1 MVAPARSGGG
11 GMSGFTAWLN
21 DSILLSSDAVPT
33 ALIQT
38 LQLVF
43 VPFVFVIVFGIPLGV
58 VLYVTAPGGLAPV
71 RWLNSSLGAVVN
83 VTRSLPFLVLVIAL
97 WPLGR
102 LLVGSSLGTV
112 AAMVPLTI
120 GTIPFLARLVEASL
134 REVDG
139 GKIDAAR
146 VVGATRWQIITKTL
160 LPEAISGIIAGLT
173 ITIVALLGFSALAG
187 VIGGGGLG
195 DLAIRYGARS
205 YDGPVLWATVLLLI
219 VLAQIFQVVGD
230 HLTRRTDHRSSS
242 TTERTSKNDQR
253 A

>member
-1 MVAPARSGGG
+1 
-11 GMSGFTAWLN
+11 MSSFSDWLD
-21 DSILLSSDAVPT
+21 DSILFKTDALPV
-33 ALIQT
+33 AVGQT

-43 VPFVFVIVFGIPLGV
+43 VPFFFATVLGLPLGV
-58 VLYVTAPGGLAPV
+58 LLYITAPGGLVPV
-71 RWLNSSLGAVVN
+71 RWLSSTLGVVVN

-120 GTIPFLARLVEASL
+120 GTIPFLARLVESSL
-134 REVDG
+134 RDVDA

-146 VVGATRWQIITKTL
+146 VVGASSWQIVTKTL
-160 LPEAISGIIAGLT
+160 LPEAISGIITALT
-173 ITIVALLGFSALAG
+173 ITVIALLGFSALAG

-205 YDGPVLWATVLLLI
+205 YDGPVLWTTVLLLI
-219 VLAQIFQVVGD
+219 VFAQVLQVVGD
-230 HLTRRTDHRSSS
+230 YFARRTDHRA
-242 TTERTSKNDQR
+242 QR
-253 A
+253 AGGDVREPPQLSA

>member
-1 MVAPARSGGG
+1 
-11 GMSGFTAWLN
+11 MSFADSFTAWLE
-21 DSILLSSDAVPT
+21 DSILLKTDALLV
-33 ALIQT
+33 ALNQT

-43 VPFVFVIVFGIPLGV
+43 VPFVFVVLFGIPLGV
-58 VLYVTAPGGLAPV
+58 ILYVTSPGGLSPV
-71 RWLNSSLGAVVN
+71 RWLNSTLGVVVN

-112 AAMVPLTI
+112 AAMVPLAI
-120 GTIPFLARLVEASL
+120 GTIPFFARLVEASL
-134 REVDG
+134 REVDS

-160 LPEAISGIIAGLT
+160 LPESISGIIAGLT
-173 ITIVALLGFSALAG
+173 ITIIALLGFSALAG

-205 YDGPVLWATVLLLI
+205 YDGPVLWSTVLLLI
-219 VLAQIFQVVGD
+219 LLAQIFQVVGD
-230 HLTRRTDHRSSS
+230 YFARRTDHRARRGGGDDAVEVDAADRLS
-242 TTERTSKNDQR
+242 

>member
-1 MVAPARSGGG
+1 
-11 GMSGFTAWLN
+11 
-21 DSILLSSDAVPT
+21 
-33 ALIQT
+33 
-38 LQLVF
+38 
-43 VPFVFVIVFGIPLGV
+43 
-58 VLYVTAPGGLAPV
+58 V
-71 RWLNSSLGAVVN
+71 RWLNSTLGAVVN

-134 REVDG
+134 REVDA
-139 GKIDAAR
+139 GKIDAAK
-146 VVGATRWQIITKTL
+146 VVGATRRQIIVKTL
-160 LPEAISGIIAGLT
+160 LPEAISGIISALT

-230 HLTRRTDHRSSS
+230 YFARRTDHRTSSL
-242 TTERTSKNDQR
+242 TERKPLNDQY

>member
-1 MVAPARSGGG
+1 
-11 GMSGFTAWLN
+11 MSAFDGFRAWLD
-21 DSILLSSDAVPT
+21 DSILLKTDAVPV
-33 ALIQT
+33 ALNQT

-43 VPFVFVIVFGIPLGV
+43 IPFIVVIAFGIPLGV
-58 VLYVTAPGGLAPV
+58 LLYTTAPGGLSPV
-71 RWLNSSLGAVVN
+71 RWLNRTLGIVVN
-83 VTRSLPFLVLVIAL
+83 VLRSLPFLVLVIAL

-120 GTIPFLARLVEASL
+120 GTIPFLARLVESSL
-134 REVDG
+134 REVNA

-160 LPEAISGIIAGLT
+160 LPEAISSIIAGLT
-173 ITIVALLGFSALAG
+173 ITIIALLGYSALAG

-205 YDGPVLWATVLLLI
+205 YDGPVLWTTVLLLI
-219 VLAQIFQVVGD
+219 VLATIFQVVGD
-230 HLTRRTDHRSSS
+230 FSARRTDHRVRRGGGE
-242 TTERTSKNDQR
+242 TAGLERVSL
-253 A
+253 

>member
-1 MVAPARSGGG
+1 
-11 GMSGFTAWLN
+11 MSLFADLGDWIDN
-21 DSILLSSDAVPT
+21 SILLHSSAVPT
-33 ALIQT
+33 ALNQT

-43 VPFVFVIVFGIPLGV
+43 IPFFFVIVFGIPLGV
-58 VLYVTAPGGLAPV
+58 ILYATAPGGLAPI
-71 RWLNSSLGAVVN
+71 RWLNMTLGVIVN

-134 REVDG
+134 REVDA

-146 VVGATRWQIITKTL
+146 VVGATRWQIITKTV
-160 LPEAISGIIAGLT
+160 LPEAISGIISGLT
-173 ITIVALLGFSALAG
+173 ITVIALLGYSALAG

-205 YDGPVLWATVLLLI
+205 YDGPGLWATVLLLI

-230 HLTRRTDHRSSS
+230 YFARRTDHRAQRVGGE
-242 TTERTSKNDQR
+242 TDEHDQLESL
-253 A
+253 AV

>member
-1 MVAPARSGGG
+1 
-11 GMSGFTAWLN
+11 MSGSLLFTT
-21 DSILLSSDAVPT
+21 DAVPV
-33 ALIQT
+33 ALYQT

-43 VPFVFVIVFGIPLGV
+43 IPFVFVILFGIPLAV
-58 VLYVTAPGGLAPV
+58 LLYVTAPGGLAPV
-71 RWLNSSLGAVVN
+71 RWLNTTLGVVVN

-120 GTIPFLARLVEASL
+120 GTIPFLARLVETSL
-134 REVDG
+134 REVDA
-139 GKIDAAR
+139 GKIDAAM

-160 LPEAISGIIAGLT
+160 LPEAISGIISALT
-173 ITIVALLGFSALAG
+173 ITLIALLGFSALAG

-230 HLTRRTDHRSSS
+230 HFARRTDHRAPNS
-242 TTERTSKNDQR
+242 TIEPRKVTP
-253 A
+253 

>member
-1 MVAPARSGGG
+1 
-11 GMSGFTAWLN
+11 MSVVDGVKAWLD
-21 DSILLSSDAVPT
+21 DSLLLSTDALPV
-33 ALIQT
+33 AVNQT

-43 VPFVFVIVFGIPLGV
+43 IPFAFVVVFGIPLGV
-58 VLYVTAPGGLAPV
+58 LLYVTAPGGLSPI
-71 RWLNSSLGAVVN
+71 RWLNSTLGVIVN

-120 GTIPFLARLVEASL
+120 GTIPFVARLVESAL
-134 REVDG
+134 REVDA

-160 LPEAISGIIAGLT
+160 LPEAISGIISGLT
-173 ITIVALLGFSALAG
+173 ITIIALLGFSALAG

-219 VLAQIFQVVGD
+219 VFAQVFQFVGD
-230 HLTRRTDHRSSS
+230 YFARTTDHRATRGGGGRGRRRLQQLSV
-242 TTERTSKNDQR
+242 
-253 A
+253 

>member
-1 MVAPARSGGG
+1 
-11 GMSGFTAWLN
+11 MSGFTEWLD
-21 DSILLSSDAVPT
+21 DSILLKTDAIPV
-33 ALIQT
+33 ALNQT

-43 VPFVFVIVFGIPLGV
+43 IPFVFVIVFGIPLGV
-58 VLYVTAPGGLAPV
+58 VLYSTAPGGLAPV
-71 RWLNSSLGAVVN
+71 RWLNSSLGVIVN

-120 GTIPFLARLVEASL
+120 GTIPFFARLVEASL
-134 REVDG
+134 REVDA

-173 ITIVALLGFSALAG
+173 ITVIALLGFSALAG

-219 VLAQIFQVVGD
+219 VLAQLFQVVGD
-230 HLTRRTDHRSSS
+230 YFARRTDHRSRRDGVDDPVD
-242 TTERTSKNDQR
+242 TEAVGQPNG
-253 A
+253 

>member
-1 MVAPARSGGG
+1 MTA
-11 GMSGFTAWLN
+11 FTDWLD
-21 DSILLSSDAVPT
+21 DSILLSTDAVPV
-33 ALIQT
+33 ALNQT

-43 VPFVFVIVFGIPLGV
+43 IPFFFVIVFGIPLGV
-58 VLYVTAPGGLAPV
+58 VLYATAPGGLSPV
-71 RWLNSSLGAVVN
+71 RWLNRTLGVIVN

-120 GTIPFLARLVEASL
+120 GTIPFLARLVESSL
-134 REVDG
+134 REVDA

-173 ITIVALLGFSALAG
+173 ITIIALLGFSALAG

-219 VLAQIFQVVGD
+219 AMAQIFQMAGD
-230 HLTRRTDHRSSS
+230 FFARKTDHRALSQ
-242 TTERTSKNDQR
+242 NGNPI
-253 A
+253 

>member
-1 MVAPARSGGG
+1 M
-11 GMSGFTAWLN
+11 
-21 DSILLSSDAVPT
+21 
-33 ALIQT
+33 
-38 LQLVF
+38 
-43 VPFVFVIVFGIPLGV
+43 
-58 VLYVTAPGGLAPV
+58 
-71 RWLNSSLGAVVN
+71 N

-120 GTIPFLARLVEASL
+120 GTIPFLARLVETSL
-134 REVDG
+134 REVDA
-139 GKIDAAR
+139 GKIDAAT
-146 VVGATRWQIITKTL
+146 VVGATRWQIIAKTL
-160 LPEAISGIIAGLT
+160 LPEAISGIISALT
-173 ITIVALLGFSALAG
+173 ITVIALLGFSALAG

-230 HLTRRTDHRSSS
+230 YFARRTDHRAPNSATEPRKVPHDHPGW
-242 TTERTSKNDQR
+242 TTEIP
-253 A
+253 

>member
-1 MVAPARSGGG
+1 
-11 GMSGFTAWLN
+11 MSAFSAFGQWLD
-21 DSILLSSDAVPT
+21 DSILFRTDAVPV
-33 ALIQT
+33 AVGQT

-43 VPFVFVIVFGIPLGV
+43 VPFFFVVLLGIPLGV
-58 VLYVTAPGGLAPV
+58 LLYATAPGGLAPV
-71 RWLNSSLGAVVN
+71 RWLNSSLGVVVN
-83 VTRSLPFLVLVIAL
+83 ITRSLPFLVLVIAL

-120 GTIPFLARLVEASL
+120 GTIPFLARLVESSL
-134 REVDG
+134 REVDS

-173 ITIVALLGFSALAG
+173 ITIIALLGFSALAG

-230 HLTRRTDHRSSS
+230 YFARRTDHRARR
-242 TTERTSKNDQR
+242 TTADIGESQHLS

>member
-1 MVAPARSGGG
+1 
-11 GMSGFTAWLN
+11 MSGFTDWLN
-21 DSILLSSDAVPT
+21 DSILLHTDAVPT
-33 ALIQT
+33 ALNQT

-43 VPFVFVIVFGIPLGV
+43 IPFVFVIVFGIPLGV
-58 VLYVTAPGGLAPV
+58 ILYTTSPGGLSPI
-71 RWLNSSLGAVVN
+71 RWLNSALGVIVN

-120 GTIPFLARLVEASL
+120 GTIPFLARLVESSL
-134 REVDG
+134 REVDA

-160 LPEAISGIIAGLT
+160 LPESISGIIAGLT
-173 ITIVALLGFSALAG
+173 ITIIALLGYSALAG

-219 VLAQIFQVVGD
+219 VLAQLFQVVGD
-230 HLTRRTDHRSSS
+230 YFARKTDHRASRTGGEASEY
-242 TTERTSKNDQR
+242 ERLEQVS

>member
-1 MVAPARSGGG
+1 MSAISEWLDDSLLLKTDVLWVA
-11 GMSGFTAWLN
+11 LN
-21 DSILLSSDAVPT
+21 
-33 ALIQT
+33 QT

-43 VPFVFVIVFGIPLGV
+43 VPFVFTIIVGVPLGV
-58 VLYVTAPGGLAPV
+58 LLYTSAPGGLAPI
-71 RWLNSSLGAVVN
+71 RWLNTGLGAVVN

-120 GTIPFLARLVEASL
+120 GTIPFFARLVEASL
-134 REVDG
+134 REVDS

-146 VVGATRWQIITKTL
+146 VVGASRWQIITKTL
-160 LPEAISGIIAGLT
+160 LPEAISGIIGGLT
-173 ITIVALLGFSALAG
+173 ITIIALLGFSALAG

-219 VLAQIFQVVGD
+219 VLAQLFQMVGD
-230 HLTRRTDHRSSS
+230 FFARRTDHRSVSL
-242 TTERTSKNDQR
+242 TKN
-253 A
+253 

>member
-1 MVAPARSGGG
+1 
-11 GMSGFTAWLN
+11 MSVVDGVKAWLD
-21 DSILLSSDAVPT
+21 DSLLLSTDALPV
-33 ALIQT
+33 AVNQT

-43 VPFVFVIVFGIPLGV
+43 IPFAFVVAFGIPLGV
-58 VLYVTAPGGLAPV
+58 VLYVTAPGGLSPV
-71 RWLNSSLGAVVN
+71 RWLNSTLGVIVN

-120 GTIPFLARLVEASL
+120 GTIPFVARLVEAAL
-134 REVDG
+134 REVDA

-160 LPEAISGIIAGLT
+160 LPESISGIIAGLT
-173 ITIVALLGFSALAG
+173 ITIIALLGFSALAG

-205 YDGPVLWATVLLLI
+205 YDGPVLWSTVLLLI
-219 VLAQIFQVVGD
+219 VLAQIFQFVGD
-230 HLTRRTDHRSSS
+230 YFTRKTDHRA
-242 TTERTSKNDQR
+242 TRGGGGRGRQR
-253 A
+253 LQRLSV

>member
-1 MVAPARSGGG
+1 MNA
-11 GMSGFTAWLN
+11 FFEWLD
-21 DSILLSSDAVPT
+21 DSLLLKTDAVPV
-33 ALIQT
+33 ALNQT

-43 VPFVFVIVFGIPLGV
+43 IPFVFVVVFGIPLGV
-58 VLYVTAPGGLAPV
+58 LLYATAPGGLAPV
-71 RWLNSSLGAVVN
+71 RWLNRTLGIVVN
-83 VTRSLPFLVLVIAL
+83 VLRSLPFLVLVIAL

-120 GTIPFLARLVEASL
+120 GTVPFLARIVESSL
-134 REVDG
+134 REVDS

-146 VVGATRWQIITKTL
+146 VVGATRRQIITKTL
-160 LPEAISGIIAGLT
+160 LPEAISSIVAGLT
-173 ITIVALLGFSALAG
+173 ITIIALLGFSALAG

-219 VLAQIFQVVGD
+219 LLAQIFQLVGD
-230 HLTRRTDHRSSS
+230 FFARRTDHRARSAEGDAGEPQYEPLS
-242 TTERTSKNDQR
+242 

>member
-1 MVAPARSGGG
+1 
-11 GMSGFTAWLN
+11 MSAVDGVKAWLD
-21 DSILLSSDAVPT
+21 DSILLTTDAVPV
-33 ALIQT
+33 ALNQT

-43 VPFVFVIVFGIPLGV
+43 VPFVVVIIFGIPLGV
-58 VLYVTAPGGLAPV
+58 VLYATAPGGLSPIP
-71 RWLNSSLGAVVN
+71 WLSRSLGMIVN
-83 VTRSLPFLVLVIAL
+83 ILRSLPFLVLVIAL

-120 GTIPFLARLVEASL
+120 GTIPFLARLVESSL
-134 REVDG
+134 REVNA

-160 LPEAISGIIAGLT
+160 LPEAISSIIAGLT
-173 ITIVALLGFSALAG
+173 ITIIALLGYSALAG

-219 VLAQIFQVVGD
+219 VLATAFQVVGD
-230 HLTRRTDHRSSS
+230 YFARKTDHRARREGEQ
-242 TTERTSKNDQR
+242 TAGPQR
-253 A
+253 VSL

>member
-1 MVAPARSGGG
+1 
-11 GMSGFTAWLN
+11 MSAFTDWID
-21 DSILLSSDAVPT
+21 DSILLKTDAVPV
-33 ALIQT
+33 ALNET

-43 VPFVFVIVFGIPLGV
+43 VPFVFVVLFGIPLGV
-58 VLYVTAPGGLAPV
+58 LLYATSPGGLSPV
-71 RWLNSSLGAVVN
+71 RWLNRTLGALVN

-120 GTIPFLARLVEASL
+120 GTIPFFARLVEASL
-134 REVDG
+134 REVDA

-160 LPEAISGIIAGLT
+160 LPESISGIIAALT
-173 ITIVALLGFSALAG
+173 ITIIALLGFSALAG

-205 YDGPVLWATVLLLI
+205 YDGPVLWSTVLLLI
-219 VLAQIFQVVGD
+219 LLAQFFQVVGD
-230 HLTRRTDHRSSS
+230 FFARRTDHRS
-242 TTERTSKNDQR
+242 RTDETP
-253 A
+253 AVAA

>member
-1 MVAPARSGGG
+1 
-11 GMSGFTAWLN
+11 MSAFTDWL
-21 DSILLSSDAVPT
+21 DHSILLHTDAVPV
-33 ALIQT
+33 ALNET

-43 VPFVFVIVFGIPLGV
+43 IPFVLVVAFGIPLGV
-58 VLYVTAPGGLAPV
+58 VLYTTSPGGLSPIG
-71 RWLNSSLGAVVN
+71 WLNSTLGVIVN
-83 VTRSLPFLVLVIAL
+83 VLRSLPFLVLVIAL

-120 GTIPFLARLVEASL
+120 GTIPFLARLVESSL
-134 REVDG
+134 RDVDA

-160 LPEAISGIIAGLT
+160 LPESISGIIAGLT
-173 ITIVALLGFSALAG
+173 ITIIALLGYSALAG

-205 YDGPVLWATVLLLI
+205 FDGPVLWATVLLLI
-219 VLAQIFQVVGD
+219 VLAQICQVVGD
-230 HLTRRTDHRSSS
+230 YLARRTDHRAPRGGEASEHQRL
-242 TTERTSKNDQR
+242 ERVS

>member
-1 MVAPARSGGG
+1 
-11 GMSGFTAWLN
+11 MSAADAFTEWVN
-21 DSILLSSDAVPT
+21 DSILLTTDALPV
-33 ALIQT
+33 ALNQT

-43 VPFVFVIVFGIPLGV
+43 VPFVFTILFGIPLGV
-58 VLYVTAPGGLAPV
+58 ILYTTAPGGLVPV
-71 RWLNSSLGAVVN
+71 PWLNSTLGVIVN

-120 GTIPFLARLVEASL
+120 GTIPFFARLVEASL

-160 LPEAISGIIAGLT
+160 LPESVSSIIAGLT
-173 ITIVALLGFSALAG
+173 ITIIALLGFSALAG

-205 YDGPVLWATVLLLI
+205 YDGPVLWSTVLLLI

-230 HLTRRTDHRSSS
+230 FFARRTDHRTRQGGGDDTADLETANHPSG
-242 TTERTSKNDQR
+242 
-253 A
+253 

>member
-1 MVAPARSGGG
+1 M
-11 GMSGFTAWLN
+11 TEWLD
-21 DSILLSSDAVPT
+21 DSILLSTDAVPT
-33 ALIQT
+33 ALLQT

-43 VPFVFVIVFGIPLGV
+43 VPFFFVIMVGIPLGV
-58 VLYVTAPGGLAPV
+58 VLHITAPRGLAPV
-71 RWLNSSLGAVVN
+71 RWLNSTLGAVVN

-120 GTIPFLARLVEASL
+120 GTIPFLARLVESSL

-139 GKIDAAR
+139 GKIDAAK
-146 VVGATRWQIITKTL
+146 VVGATRRQIIVKTL
-160 LPEAISGIIAGLT
+160 LPEAISGIISALT

-219 VLAQIFQVVGD
+219 LLAQIFQVVGD
-230 HLTRRTDHRSSS
+230 YFARRTDHRNSSL
-242 TTERTSKNDQR
+242 TERKPLNDQYS
-253 A
+253 

>member
-1 MVAPARSGGG
+1 VDGVKE
-11 GMSGFTAWLN
+11 WLD
-21 DSILLSSDAVPT
+21 DSLLLSTDALPV
-33 ALIQT
+33 ALNQT

-43 VPFVFVIVFGIPLGV
+43 IPFAFVVVFGVPLGV
-58 VLYVTAPGGLAPV
+58 VLYVTAPGGLSPV
-71 RWLNSSLGAVVN
+71 RWLNGTLGVIVN

-120 GTIPFLARLVEASL
+120 GTIPFVARLVESAL
-134 REVDG
+134 REVDA

-146 VVGATRWQIITKTL
+146 VVGATRWQVITKTL

-173 ITIVALLGFSALAG
+173 ITIIALLGFSALAG

-205 YDGPVLWATVLLLI
+205 YDGPVLWSTVVLLI
-219 VLAQIFQVVGD
+219 VLAQVLQFVGD
-230 HLTRRTDHRSSS
+230 YFTRKTDHRA
-242 TTERTSKNDQR
+242 TRGGGGRGRQR
-253 A
+253 LQGLSV

>member
-1 MVAPARSGGG
+1 M
-11 GMSGFTAWLN
+11 TEWLH
-21 DSILLSSDAVPT
+21 DSILLSTDAVPT
-33 ALIQT
+33 ALLQT

-43 VPFVFVIVFGIPLGV
+43 VPFFFVIVFGIPLGV
-58 VLYVTAPGGLAPV
+58 LLFITAPGGLAPV
-71 RWLNSSLGAVVN
+71 RWLNSTLGAVVN

-120 GTIPFLARLVEASL
+120 GTIPFLARLVESSL

-139 GKIDAAR
+139 GKIDAAK
-146 VVGATRWQIITKTL
+146 VVGATRRQIIVKTL
-160 LPEAISGIIAGLT
+160 LPEAISGIISALT

-219 VLAQIFQVVGD
+219 LLAQIFQVVGD
-230 HLTRRTDHRSSS
+230 YFARRTDHRNSSL
-242 TTERTSKNDQR
+242 TERKPFNDQY

>member
-1 MVAPARSGGG
+1 
-11 GMSGFTAWLN
+11 MSFLDGIGEWLD
-21 DSILLSSDAVPT
+21 DSILLSTNAVPV
-33 ALIQT
+33 ALNQT

-43 VPFVFVIVFGIPLGV
+43 IPFAVVTVFGIPLGV
-58 VLYVTAPGGLAPV
+58 VLYASAPGGLSPLP
-71 RWLNSSLGAVVN
+71 WLNRILGIIVN
-83 VTRSLPFLVLVIAL
+83 VLRSLPFLVLVIAL

-120 GTIPFLARLVEASL
+120 GTIPFLARLVESSL
-134 REVDG
+134 REVDA

-160 LPEAISGIIAGLT
+160 LPEAISSLIAGLT
-173 ITIVALLGFSALAG
+173 ITIIALLGYSALAG

-219 VLAQIFQVVGD
+219 VLATLFQVVGD
-230 HLTRRTDHRSSS
+230 CFARRTDHRARRG
-242 TTERTSKNDQR
+242 TTVTADLEKTSL
-253 A
+253 

>member
-1 MVAPARSGGG
+1 
-11 GMSGFTAWLN
+11 MSLSDGIREWLD
-21 DSILLSSDAVPT
+21 DSLLLSTDAVPV
-33 ALIQT
+33 AVNQT

-43 VPFVFVIVFGIPLGV
+43 IPFAFVVVFGIPLGV
-58 VLYVTAPGGLAPV
+58 VLYVTAPGGLSPF
-71 RWLNSSLGAVVN
+71 RWLNNILGVIVN

-120 GTIPFLARLVEASL
+120 GTIPFVARLVESAL
-134 REVDG
+134 REVDA

-160 LPEAISGIIAGLT
+160 LPEAISGIIGGLT
-173 ITIVALLGFSALAG
+173 ITIIALLGFSALAG

-219 VLAQIFQVVGD
+219 LFAQIFQLVGD
-230 HLTRRTDHRSSS
+230 YFTRKTDHRATRGGGGRGREQLRRLS
-242 TTERTSKNDQR
+242 

>member
-1 MVAPARSGGG
+1 
-11 GMSGFTAWLN
+11 MSAFTEWIN
-21 DSILLSSDAVPT
+21 DSILLKTDAIPT
-33 ALIQT
+33 ALNQT

-43 VPFVFVIVFGIPLGV
+43 IPFVFVILFGIPLGV
-58 VLYVTAPGGLAPV
+58 ILYITAPGGLSPV
-71 RWLNSSLGAVVN
+71 RWLHRTLGVVVN

-102 LLVGSSLGTV
+102 LVVGSSLGTV

-120 GTIPFLARLVEASL
+120 GTIPFFARLVESSL
-134 REVDG
+134 REVDA

-173 ITIVALLGFSALAG
+173 ITIIALLGFSALAG

-230 HLTRRTDHRSSS
+230 YFARRTDHR
-242 TTERTSKNDQR
+242 TTQR
-253 A
+253 GGGDDAVEHQRLSV

>member
-1 MVAPARSGGG
+1 MNA
-11 GMSGFTAWLN
+11 FTQWLD
-21 DSILLSSDAVPT
+21 DSILFTTDAVPV
-33 ALIQT
+33 AVVET

-43 VPFVFVIVFGIPLGV
+43 VPFFFVVLLGIPLGV
-58 VLYVTAPGGLAPV
+58 LLYVTAPGGLAPI
-71 RWLNSSLGAVVN
+71 RWLNSSLGVVVN

-120 GTIPFLARLVEASL
+120 GTIPFLARLVESSL
-134 REVDG
+134 REVDS

-146 VVGATRWQIITKTL
+146 VVGATRWQIIVKTL
-160 LPEAISGIIAGLT
+160 LPEAVSGIIAGLT
-173 ITIVALLGFSALAG
+173 ITIIALLGFSALAG

-205 YDGPVLWATVLLLI
+205 YDGPVLWSTVLLLI
-219 VLAQIFQVVGD
+219 AFAQVFQVVGD
-230 HLTRRTDHRSSS
+230 YFARKTDHRARRSSGGAG
-242 TTERTSKNDQR
+242 EAQR
-253 A
+253 RSA